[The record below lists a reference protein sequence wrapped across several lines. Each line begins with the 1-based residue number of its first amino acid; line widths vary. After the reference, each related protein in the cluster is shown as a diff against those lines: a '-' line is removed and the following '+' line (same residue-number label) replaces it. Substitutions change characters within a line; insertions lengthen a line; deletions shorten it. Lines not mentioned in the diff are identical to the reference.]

1 MPLIKSNLSVGNSA
15 TPEQPGADRFFMDQL
30 TKKIIAILRR
40 DGRASYSD
48 IARELDTTRDYV
60 ASRVNP
66 LFQSGELRVIA
77 APHPRVLG
85 LTVSAHLSLKISGDA
100 HAIVKALEH
109 LESLVFISVAA
120 GAYQIIVETELHSM
134 TELGQQVS
142 MIRALDGVLEVQV
155 LLYERVLRSFFLG
168 AAPPES
174 FSFNFDKF
182 DINIIKR
189 LQQDGRASYADL
201 AQNVGLSLSGC
212 RIRVQRLLELGVMQ
226 IGAIQQRSDMTD
238 DLLFGIGINAHAD
251 LHDVTQLLGAAPGL
265 EFMARTVGRY
275 DLIAT
280 LSFNSLRDFNQL
292 ISRLLA
298 LASVSYCEQWLHV
311 QLVRERYEH
320 TLEHLTA
327 SASEVD

>member
-1 MPLIKSNLSVGNSA
+1 MMLINNTNLAVRGRR
-15 TPEQPGADRFFMDQL
+15 TPDEQGGPRFMDSL

-48 IARELDTTRDYV
+48 IARELDTTRDNV

-85 LTVSAHLSLKISGDA
+85 LTVSAHISIKVTGDPQLVVKSL
-100 HAIVKALEH
+100 EQ
-109 LESLVFISVAA
+109 LESLAFISVTA
-120 GAYQIIVETELHSM
+120 GAYQIVVETELSSM
-134 TELGQQVS
+134 TELRQQVA
-142 MIRALDGVLEVQV
+142 MIRAWDGVIDVQV
-155 LLYERVLRSFFLG
+155 LLYERVLSSFFLG
-168 AAPPES
+168 PEPET
-174 FSFNFDKF
+174 FSFNFDEF

-201 AQNVGLSLSGC
+201 AENVGLSLSGC
-212 RIRVQRLLELGVMQ
+212 RIRVQRLLESGVMQ

-238 DLLFGIGINAHAD
+238 DLLFGVGINAPAD
-251 LHDVTQLLGAAPGL
+251 LRDVTKVLRAAPGL

-280 LSFNSLRDFNQL
+280 LSFNSLRDFK
-292 ISRLLA
+292 LLMSG
-298 LASVSYCEQWLHV
+298 LSTLPSVNYCEQWLHV

-320 TLEHLTA
+320 TLEHLKVSPTA
-327 SASEVD
+327 PG

>member
-1 MPLIKSNLSVGNSA
+1 
-15 TPEQPGADRFFMDQL
+15 MDQL

-85 LTVSAHLSLKISGDA
+85 LTVTAHLSIKVTGDP
-100 HAIVKALEH
+100 HDIVKVLERQ
-109 LESLVFISVAA
+109 ESIVFISVAV
-120 GAYQIIVETELHSM
+120 GAYQVIAETELRSM
-134 TELGQQVS
+134 TELRQQVS
-142 MIRALDGVLEVQV
+142 MIRQLESVVDVQV
-155 LLYERVLRSFFLG
+155 LLYERVLSSFFLG
-168 AAPPES
+168 PEPES
-174 FSFNFDKF
+174 FSFSFDEF
-182 DINIIKR
+182 DLAIIKR

-201 AQNVGLSLSGC
+201 AEHAGLSLSGC
-212 RIRVQRLLELGVMQ
+212 RIRVQRLLESGVMQ
-226 IGAIQQRSDMTD
+226 IGAIQQRSDMAD
-238 DLLFGIGINAHAD
+238 DLLFGIGVNAEAD
-251 LHDVTQLLGAAPGL
+251 LRDVARLLRAMPGL

-280 LSFNSLRDFNQL
+280 ANFNSLRDFNEL
-292 ISRLLA
+292 ITRLLA
-298 LASVSYCEQWLHV
+298 LPSVSYCEQWLHV

-320 TLEHLTA
+320 TLEHLRAAVQT
-327 SASEVD
+327 

>member
-1 MPLIKSNLSVGNSA
+1 
-15 TPEQPGADRFFMDQL
+15 MDQL

-48 IARELDTTRDYV
+48 IARELNTTRDNV
-60 ASRVNP
+60 AGRVNP

-85 LTVSAHLSLKISGDA
+85 LTVSAHLSIKVSGDA
-100 HAIVKALEH
+100 HVIVKALEP
-109 LESLVFISVAA
+109 LESLVFISIAA
-120 GAYQIIVETELHSM
+120 GAYQIIVETELRTM
-134 TELGQQVS
+134 NELSQQVS
-142 MIRALDGVLEVQV
+142 MIRAMDGVADVQV
-155 LLYERVLRSFFLG
+155 LLYERVLSSFFLG
-168 AAPPES
+168 PEPPDS
-174 FSFNFDKF
+174 FSYKFDEF

-212 RIRVQRLLELGVMQ
+212 RIRVQRLLESGVMQ
-226 IGAIQQRSDMTD
+226 IGAIPQRSDMTD
-238 DLLFGIGINAHAD
+238 DLLFGFGINAHGD
-251 LHDVTQLLGAAPGL
+251 LREVTKLLRAAPGL

-292 ISRLLA
+292 ISKLLS
-298 LASVSYCEQWLHV
+298 LPSVSYCEQWLHV

-320 TLEHLTA
+320 TLEHLHA
-327 SASEVD
+327 SA

>member
-1 MPLIKSNLSVGNSA
+1 MQIIKANSPVWNSG
-15 TPEQPGADRFFMDQL
+15 TPDKRGADGLVMDQL

-60 ASRVNP
+60 AARVNP

-85 LTVSAHLSLKISGDA
+85 LTVAAHLSIKVSGDA
-100 HAIVKALEH
+100 HRVVKALEH

-120 GAYQIIVETELHSM
+120 GAYQIVVETELRNM
-134 TELGQQVS
+134 MELGQQVA
-142 MIRALDGVLEVQV
+142 MIRALDGVADVQV

-174 FSFNFDKF
+174 FTYNFDEY

-201 AQNVGLSLSGC
+201 AQHAGLSLSGC
-212 RIRVQRLLELGVMQ
+212 RIRLQRLLESGVMQ

-238 DLLFGIGINAHAD
+238 DLLFGIGINAQAD
-251 LHDVTQLLGAAPGL
+251 LQAVTQLLGAAPGL
-265 EFMARTVGRY
+265 EFMACTVGRY

-292 ISRLLA
+292 IARVLSLS
-298 LASVSYCEQWLHV
+298 SVSYCEQWLHV
-311 QLVRERYEH
+311 QLMRERYVH
-320 TLEHLTA
+320 TLEDLRASDTA
-327 SASEVD
+327 NP

>member
-1 MPLIKSNLSVGNSA
+1 
-15 TPEQPGADRFFMDQL
+15 MDQL

-48 IARELDTTRDYV
+48 IARELDTTRDNV
-60 ASRVNP
+60 ARRVNP
-66 LFQSGELRVIA
+66 MFQSGELRVIA

-85 LTVSAHLSLKISGDA
+85 LTVTAHLSIKVSGDA
-100 HAIVKALEH
+100 HVIVKALEP

-120 GAYQIIVETELHSM
+120 GAYQIIVETELPSL
-134 TELGQQVS
+134 TELKQQVS
-142 MIRALDGVLEVQV
+142 HIRTLDGVTEVQV
-155 LLYERVLRSFFLG
+155 LLYERILSSFFLG
-168 AAPPES
+168 PEPES
-174 FSFNFDKF
+174 FSYNFDEF

-201 AQNVGLSLSGC
+201 AQHVGLSLSGC
-212 RIRVQRLLELGVMQ
+212 RIRVQRLLESGVMQ

-238 DLLFGIGINAHAD
+238 DLLFGIGINADAD
-251 LHDVTQLLGAAPGL
+251 LREVTKLLRAAPGL

-280 LSFNSLRDFNQL
+280 VSFNSLRDFNQL
-292 ISRLLA
+292 ISKLLS
-298 LASVSYCEQWLHV
+298 LPSVSYCEQWLHV

-320 TLEHLTA
+320 TLEHLKVSVA
-327 SASEVD
+327 GS

>member
-1 MPLIKSNLSVGNSA
+1 
-15 TPEQPGADRFFMDQL
+15 MDQL

-48 IARELDTTRDYV
+48 IARELDTTRDNV

-66 LFQSGELRVIA
+66 MFQSGELRVIA

-85 LTVSAHLSLKISGDA
+85 LTVTAHLSIKVSGDA
-100 HAIVKALEH
+100 HVIVKALEP

-120 GAYQIIVETELHSM
+120 GAYQIIVETELPSL
-134 TELGQQVS
+134 TELKQQVS
-142 MIRALDGVLEVQV
+142 HIRTLDGVTEVQV
-155 LLYERVLRSFFLG
+155 LLYERILSSFFLG
-168 AAPPES
+168 PEPES
-174 FSFNFDKF
+174 FSYNFDEF

-212 RIRVQRLLELGVMQ
+212 RIRVQRLLESGVMQ

-238 DLLFGIGINAHAD
+238 DLLFGIGINADAD
-251 LHDVTQLLGAAPGL
+251 LREVTKVLRAAPGL

-280 LSFNSLRDFNQL
+280 VSFNSLRDFNQL
-292 ISRLLA
+292 ISKLLS
-298 LASVSYCEQWLHV
+298 LSSVSYCEQWLHV

-320 TLEHLTA
+320 TLEHLKA
-327 SASEVD
+327 SPGS

>member
-1 MPLIKSNLSVGNSA
+1 
-15 TPEQPGADRFFMDQL
+15 MDQL

-48 IARELDTTRDYV
+48 IARELDTTRDNV
-60 ASRVNP
+60 AGRVNP

-85 LTVSAHLSLKISGDA
+85 LTVSAHLSIKVSGDA
-100 HAIVKALEH
+100 HVIVKALEP
-109 LESLVFISVAA
+109 LESLVFISIAA
-120 GAYQIIVETELHSM
+120 GAYQIIVETELRTM
-134 TELGQQVS
+134 NELSQQVS
-142 MIRALDGVLEVQV
+142 MIRAMDGVADVQV
-155 LLYERVLRSFFLG
+155 LLYERVLSSFFLG
-168 AAPPES
+168 PEPPDS
-174 FSFNFDKF
+174 FSYKFDEF

-212 RIRVQRLLELGVMQ
+212 RIRVQRLLESGVMQ
-226 IGAIQQRSDMTD
+226 IGAIPQRSDMTD
-238 DLLFGIGINAHAD
+238 DLLFGFGINAHGD
-251 LHDVTQLLGAAPGL
+251 LREVTKLLRAAPGL

-292 ISRLLA
+292 ISKLLS
-298 LASVSYCEQWLHV
+298 LPSVSYCEQWLHV

-320 TLEHLTA
+320 TLEHLHA
-327 SASEVD
+327 SA